1 MAKVATPS
9 AMPPSSRGISSVPLK
24 GASIAKRK
32 TPSELRGEQLKRDIF
47 VDYTDESP
55 TSAGSS
61 KFKKPGLF
69 KAPRY
74 NDTQLDDVFSAK
86 KPRFIGASGKEN
98 VKVNLYFLPI
108 EDVVICSS
116 QMDWLRLTQTHP
128 DLAGLALSRFIEEE
142 SDYEEEENAGKPNG
156 IVVDEVIENK
166 DNNEPP
172 MIQVPQQPLP
182 VDLTGT

>member
-1 MAKVATPS
+1 MEKVATPS

-61 KFKKPGLF
+61 KAAEVGNRFKKPGLF

-86 KPRFIGASGKEN
+86 KPRFIIRRRVLQSCGRVLKLLQRDGHFIIFKRH
-98 VKVNLYFLPI
+98 LLQLPL
-108 EDVVICSS
+108 S
-116 QMDWLRLTQTHP
+116 WKRLDMET
-128 DLAGLALSRFIEEE
+128 
-142 SDYEEEENAGKPNG
+142 
-156 IVVDEVIENK
+156 
-166 DNNEPP
+166 
-172 MIQVPQQPLP
+172 
-182 VDLTGT
+182 